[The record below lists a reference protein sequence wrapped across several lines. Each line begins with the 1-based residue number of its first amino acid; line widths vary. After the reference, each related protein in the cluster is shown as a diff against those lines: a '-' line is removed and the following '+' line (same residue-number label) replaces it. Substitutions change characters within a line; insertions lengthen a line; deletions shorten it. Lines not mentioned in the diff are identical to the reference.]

1 MDKLEIDKLIV
12 RLIDNSI
19 SEEESIKLA
28 TWLEQRDNLN
38 YFNEFIAINHLINS
52 KQKFDH
58 RYSLKEFVSKNQ
70 NKTRRLTNRL
80 MYAAASV
87 VVFISIA
94 VFFNKNKSAETIA
107 PNIIVDNPI
116 KIGTNKATLTLE
128 DGSVVVLEKGQ
139 KFRSNNVESTGEE
152 LVYKPENTKTA
163 NASYNFLTIP
173 RGGEYYVKLSD
184 GTEVWLNSES
194 KLKYPVAFVEGD
206 VRKVELLYGEAYFK
220 VSPST
225 KHQGAKFQVVTG
237 LQEVEVL
244 GTEFNIKA
252 YQDEDVIFTTL
263 VEGKVSVNET
273 GSQLQKEILK
283 PSEQLALNKLDK
295 SRTVSE
301 VDVYSEI
308 AWKKGLF
315 SFKSKSLVDI
325 MKVLSRW
332 YDVDIVF
339 EDKNLETI
347 QFKGVLS
354 KNQNITEILNL
365 IKNTN
370 FIKAYEIKHN
380 QIIIKK

>member
-80 MYAAASV
+80 MYAAAWV
-87 VVFISIA
+87 VVFFCIA

-139 KFRSNNVESTGEE
+139 KFKSNNVESTGEE

-370 FIKAYEIKHN
+370 FIKAYEIKQN

>member
-139 KFRSNNVESTGEE
+139 KFKSNNVESTGEE

-370 FIKAYEIKHN
+370 FIKAYEIKQN